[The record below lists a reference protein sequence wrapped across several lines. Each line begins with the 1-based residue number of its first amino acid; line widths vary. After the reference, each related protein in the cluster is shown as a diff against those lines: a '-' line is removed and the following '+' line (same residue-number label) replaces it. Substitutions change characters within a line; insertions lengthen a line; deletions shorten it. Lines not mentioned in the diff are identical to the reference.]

1 MNTPRIE
8 DLAPDEFEALMERM
22 LSEEYDQVTSTQLFG
37 ALAAQDTS
45 EAEVIELTA
54 HVENGQLVLEQ
65 PAPLRVKGSEINIYD
80 KRIVIKLREPAA
92 A

>member
-1 MNTPRIE
+1 MSSVAALI
-8 DLAPDEFEALMERM
+8 AVSAISEALR
-22 LSEEYDQVTSTQLFG
+22 VAIFG